1 MLEFCKDILL
11 RVSFSRKL
19 FRKELV
25 KSVRWLNKREQVQL
39 RSWSL
44 VTFGSLYG
52 DVIAEAFQQAPLDKF

>member
-44 VTFGSLYG
+44 VTFGNLYG
-52 DVIAEAFQQAPLDKF
+52 DVIAEAFQQAPLDKL

>member
-52 DVIAEAFQQAPLDKF
+52 DVIVEAFQQAPLDQL